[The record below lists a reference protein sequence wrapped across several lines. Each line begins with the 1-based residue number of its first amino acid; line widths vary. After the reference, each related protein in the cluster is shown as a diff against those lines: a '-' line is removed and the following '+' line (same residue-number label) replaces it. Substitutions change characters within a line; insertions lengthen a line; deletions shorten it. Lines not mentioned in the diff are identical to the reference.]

1 MHLSPGIKLRARGL
15 TWDVL
20 EAEPCGT
27 ETRLRLRCAAGD
39 LLGLE
44 WDLLHPWE
52 DVAPIRA
59 DLRHDDPA
67 SVTAWRLYHIAH
79 LLDRAPGAG
88 ALLSAHPGR
97 VAMEPY
103 QLVPVLRALDMP
115 RPRLLLADGV
125 GLGKTIQAGMIAAE
139 LILRRRAHRI
149 IVLCPSGPLLGQWAR
164 ELLVRFGLRPTILA
178 DAASLRAQRRALEL
192 GGNPFDATALCLT
205 SFDFA
210 KQEPVLAELERS
222 AWDLAIIDEAHHCFS
237 DGSSDTLRRRL
248 AEVLGRR
255 SEGLLL
261 LTATP
266 HDGNDAHFASLI
278 ALLDPGL
285 VDGQGRLL
293 GQAYRRHVVR
303 RLKGHVR
310 DPATGRPLFRERI
323 VTPVTITLAPETD
336 SAVLAFH
343 QALSAL
349 IAPRLRRG
357 ARPRH
362 PADTLAFVGLL
373 KRSVSTLRA
382 AVNTLAVVADRHAA
396 FGLAGDEA
404 AIRRDRAR
412 ALRAYRRRL
421 ARYGVLSADD
431 ERAQADLEAEA
442 MAADLHAAEAHE
454 TALALRA
461 LIQLGEAAARRD
473 PKLHALAAEVT
484 RIRANE
490 PDANILVYTEYAD
503 SQDAAMAH
511 LRADPA
517 ISGTILSISGADPDE
532 RRTEAADRFASAGRL
547 ILISTDSL
555 AEGLNLQQRC
565 RHLLHLDLPYNPN
578 RLEQRNGRIDRYGQ
592 RHDPDIRYLYL
603 AGTFEE
609 RLLLR
614 LIAKYEQARAALDV
628 MPDTLGVTA
637 DSGALGAGLIGGFA
651 EDQAPLFPPPPS
663 PIRTLDRMAEET
675 NADAYRDLLREIDRA
690 FAGFEHMAARHGWL
704 TGLGAI
710 SATSVPPGATRAI
723 AGCSPLGFLRAACGV
738 DPDGTDPDCLVPPP
752 DWHADLSGLPGHDPA
767 IGGLRVTADPACL
780 RDAQGRELAHPG
792 WAHPLVRRSADR
804 MRLEPPSGPDPRVAV
819 ACHDAAPAVL
829 LTYALERR
837 DARRIALREII
848 AVLLSQTGAPTIVA
862 DPAAWL
868 ALAQTDAPPAWPA
881 WIPGRQPEA
890 LARATTEAATIADR
904 HQAGHNAMITREAA
918 TLGHWLDRRANEVAG
933 PCTPPVP
940 DLFGFVP
947 TAPAWKT
954 LPGAL
959 DRLTAFNADASNPAD
974 QRRDAA
980 AAAELFQQRTEALA
994 LHAALGAPTVTP
1006 IGMLILVQPAS

>member
-1 MHLSPGIKLRARGL
+1 MSQSCWH
-15 TWDVL
+15 
-20 EAEPCGT
+20 
-27 ETRLRLRCAAGD
+27 
-39 LLGLE
+39 
-44 WDLLHPWE
+44 
-52 DVAPIRA
+52 
-59 DLRHDDPA
+59 
-67 SVTAWRLYHIAH
+67 
-79 LLDRAPGAG
+79 
-88 ALLSAHPGR
+88 
-97 VAMEPY
+97 
-103 QLVPVLRALDMP
+103 
-115 RPRLLLADGV
+115 
-125 GLGKTIQAGMIAAE
+125 
-139 LILRRRAHRI
+139 
-149 IVLCPSGPLLGQWAR
+149 
-164 ELLVRFGLRPTILA
+164 
-178 DAASLRAQRRALEL
+178 
-192 GGNPFDATALCLT
+192 GG
-205 SFDFA
+205 
-210 KQEPVLAELERS
+210 
-222 AWDLAIIDEAHHCFS
+222 
-237 DGSSDTLRRRL
+237 
-248 AEVLGRR
+248 
-255 SEGLLL
+255 
-261 LTATP
+261 
-266 HDGNDAHFASLI
+266 
-278 ALLDPGL
+278 
-285 VDGQGRLL
+285 
-293 GQAYRRHVVR
+293 
-303 RLKGHVR
+303 
-310 DPATGRPLFRERI
+310 
-323 VTPVTITLAPETD
+323 
-336 SAVLAFH
+336 
-343 QALSAL
+343 
-349 IAPRLRRG
+349 PRLRRG

-819 ACHDAAPAVL
+819 ARRPGPARAVQCAF
-829 LTYALERR
+829 YLEGIEQA
-837 DARRIALREII
+837 D
-848 AVLLSQTGAPTIVA
+848 
-862 DPAAWL
+862 DPARIMAYDRAFIDATGGPYQTLIELRGPADL
-868 ALAQTDAPPAWPA
+868 ALAQRLFAGKERFGAWCDRQGLRFGRDLHMTDDSGLFAPIGDGAAGWCILHEGKTFHQYTDRWDTAPRYQVRA
-881 WIPGRQPEA
+881 EA
-890 LARATTEAATIADR
+890 LLAKPRVAEAVGHFRLAFRDIARSNDERSMIATILPP
-904 HQAGHNAMITREAA
+904 GVV
-918 TLGHWLDRRANEVAG
+918 LGHTATVEK
-933 PCTPPVP
+933 TPGVRP
-940 DLFGFVP
+940 L
-947 TAPAWKT
+947 
-954 LPGAL
+954 
-959 DRLTAFNADASNPAD
+959 RL
-974 QRRDAA
+974 
-980 AAAELFQQRTEALA
+980 ALA
-994 LHAALGAPTVTP
+994 LCGVFNSFSFDWLTRQKTATHLSLYLLDGLPMPVLSEGALCVLADTTAALCANDARYAP
-1006 IGMLILVQPAS
+1006 LVGHRSTWPVVPDPAERWRRRAVADAVVAVGYGLGRDNYTHVLSGFSHASWPSAPEMCLAAFDAVA